1 MDKIKMTKEQFKIFE
16 SGHMIQ
22 TRKGTFFN
30 FPYWI
35 KKNGEEDVY
44 ELYSRSEIPDIESS
58 FKNGGIKNKYEI
70 RKIDGTQVDP
80 EAWYFVLR
88 VDKDPHAQVAAM
100 AYAHSVADDNRQ
112 LSEELLVKVRE
123 FNPSFDVK
131 EEISDKEE
139 SKEA

>member
-1 MDKIKMTKEQFKIFE
+1 MDKIKMTKDQFKVFE
-16 SGHMIQ
+16 QGHKIQ
-22 TRKGTFFN
+22 TPKGTFFN

-35 KKNGEEDVY
+35 KKNGEDGVY
-44 ELYSRSEIPDIESS
+44 ELYARSEIPDLETS

-100 AYAHSVADDNRQ
+100 AYANSVHSDNSQLAFELRRQ
-112 LSEELLVKVRE
+112 VHL
-123 FNPSFDVK
+123 FNPNFNED
-131 EEISDKEE
+131 I
-139 SKEA
+139 